1 MKNTIVHDEGAASPE
16 DAVQRIKLSGSMIK
30 IGLDVHA
37 RLYVAVAQYDH
48 LLPKPARRLA
58 PAEFLAWV
66 EQLLRAG
73 HTVHVVYEACGFGFG
88 LYRELKALGAHCYV
102 ITPRKLDEHCT
113 RVKTDPRD
121 ATTLC
126 QRLSR
131 YLDGNTRELA
141 VIRVPTE
148 AEEQARH
155 VSRQREQLVHLR
167 QKLEAQGRSLL
178 ISHGLPSPAH
188 WWKHQT
194 WSRLSKLLPSWIC
207 IRLEVHRPALLTL
220 QQQIDA
226 LTAELEAAAP
236 ADVPA
241 GVGKLTTVIMTREI
255 CSWERFSN
263 RRAISCY
270 TGLCPGER
278 TSGSKRVP
286 GSVTKR
292 GNPRLRA
299 ALVECAWRMVRFQR
313 NYPPVKKRLTILA
326 KGARATGAQRKKAIV
341 AVARHLAVDLWRI
354 HTGRC
359 SAVQLGLNSA
369 ETLPVR
375 GEQKA
380 ELNALA

>member
-1 MKNTIVHDEGAASPE
+1 MKNTIVHDEGAASLE
-16 DAVQRIKLSGSMIK
+16 DAVKRIKLSGSMIK

-58 PAEFLAWV
+58 PMEFLPWV

-102 ITPRKLDEHCT
+102 IAPRKLDEQCT

-121 ATTLC
+121 AATLC

-148 AEEQARH
+148 EEEQDRH
-155 VSRQREQLVHLR
+155 VSRQRQQLVQLR

-178 ISHGLPSPAH
+178 ICHSLPSPAH
-188 WWKHQT
+188 WWKNQT
-194 WSRLSKLLPSWIC
+194 WSRLRKLLPAWIC

-220 QQQIDA
+220 QKEIDA
-226 LTAELEAAAP
+226 LSAQLEAAAP
-236 ADVPA
+236 ADVPL
-241 GVGKLTTVIMTREI
+241 GIGKLSTAVMTREI
-255 CSWERFSN
+255 CSWERFNN

-278 TSGSKRVP
+278 TSGTKRVP
-286 GSVTKR
+286 GSVTKH

-299 ALVECAWRMVRFQR
+299 ALVECAWRMVRFQP
-313 NYPPVKKRLTILA
+313 NYPPVKKRLSVLA

-359 SAVQLGLNSA
+359 SAAQLGLTNA
-369 ETLPVR
+369 ETLSSSR
-375 GEQKA
+375 GTVV
-380 ELNALA
+380 NPLA

>member
-1 MKNTIVHDEGAASPE
+1 MKNTIVHHEGAASLE
-16 DAVQRIKLSGSMIK
+16 VAVGKVKLSGSIIK

-37 RLYVAVAQYDH
+37 RLYVAVAQYAQ

-58 PAEFLAWV
+58 PTEFLPWV
-66 EQLLRAG
+66 EQLLGAG
-73 HTVHVVYEACGFGFG
+73 HMVHVVYEACGFGFG

-102 ITPRKLDEHCT
+102 IAPRKLDEQCT

-131 YLDGNTRELA
+131 YLDGNTQELA

-148 AEEQARH
+148 SEEQARH
-155 VSRQREQLVHLR
+155 VSRQRQQLVQLR

-178 ISHGLPSPAH
+178 VSHSLPSPAH
-188 WWKHQT
+188 WWKNQT
-194 WSRLSKLLPSWIC
+194 WSRLSKLLPRWIC

-220 QQQIDA
+220 QQQISA

-241 GVGKLTTVIMTREI
+241 GIGKLTTVVMTREI
-255 CSWERFSN
+255 CSWERFRN
-263 RRAISCY
+263 RRAISSY
-270 TGLCPGER
+270 TGLCPGEHS
-278 TSGSKRVP
+278 SGSKRIP
-286 GSVTKR
+286 GSVTKH

-299 ALVECAWRMVRFQR
+299 ALVECAWRMVRFQP
-313 NYPPVKKRLTILA
+313 NYPPVKKRLAVLA
-326 KGARATGAQRKKAIV
+326 KGARATGGQRKKAIV

-354 HTGRC
+354 HTARC
-359 SAVQLGLNSA
+359 NAQQLGLKIQKVSS
-369 ETLPVR
+369 R
-375 GEQKA
+375 GTAKER
-380 ELNALA
+380 LICTSP